1 MEPPNGPQLWKTQ
14 FPHFLNQTSQVLLK
28 IHTPFIGLH
37 FSSEMLPRSE
47 KKNIKNESGAI
58 IHQL

>member
-1 MEPPNGPQLWKTQ
+1 MEPPNGPRLWKTQ
-14 FPHFLNQTSQVLLK
+14 FPHFLNQTLQVLLK

-47 KKNIKNESGAI
+47 KKKI
-58 IHQL
+58 